1 MQLIAARREKSLLL
15 GVTGYINQPQG
26 QDLCFGVVGQ
36 HKIDPTFFVCFFVL
50 VWFGKLCG
58 YGVGEDLEKV
68 GEGEILSKY
77 IV

>member
-1 MQLIAARREKSLLL
+1 MQLIEARREKSLLL
-15 GVTGYINQPQG
+15 GVTGYINQPQR

-36 HKIDPTFFVCFFVL
+36 HKIDSVFFVCFFDL

-58 YGVGEDLEKV
+58 YGCGEDLERV